1 MPTLKHKGCF
11 GQIANRGR
19 GCFPRACFGR
29 TMEASRVLH
38 GCAVRPGAD
47 VKVVVS
53 VAFVKP
59 AEGAE

>member
-19 GCFPRACFGR
+19 GAATRACSGG
-29 TMEASRVLH
+29 TIDVSGVDEDAAMP
-38 GCAVRPGAD
+38 PGAD

-53 VAFVKP
+53 VATVKP
-59 AEGAE
+59 AEGAV